1 MTLRRT
7 LPLLLTGTMGVGLLG
22 FGLTGL
28 SSAEPQLQTA
38 HETVE
43 RERQQ
48 TAPLLQRVSNCDP
61 DKAPAPVAATPP
73 EV

>member
-1 MTLRRT
+1 MTLRHT

-28 SSAEPQLQTA
+28 TNAEPQLRTA
-38 HETVE
+38 HEIVE

-48 TAPLLQRVSNCDP
+48 TSPLMQRVGCDP
-61 DKAPAPVAATPP
+61 QDKPAPVTTAPP

>member
-7 LPLLLTGTMGVGLLG
+7 LPLFLTGTMGVGLLG

-28 SSAEPQLQTA
+28 SNAEPQLRIA
-38 HETVE
+38 HETVV

-48 TAPLLQRVSNCDP
+48 TAPLLQRVDCDP
-61 DKAPAPVAATPP
+61 DKTPAPVVSAPP

>member
-1 MTLRRT
+1 MTFRHT
-7 LPLLLTGTMGVGLLG
+7 IPLLLTGTMGVGLLG

-28 SSAEPQLQTA
+28 SSAEPQLRTA
-38 HETVE
+38 HETVQ

-48 TAPLLQRVSNCDP
+48 AAPLMERVNCDP
-61 DKAPAPVAATPP
+61 HERSMPAVTAPP

>member
-1 MTLRRT
+1 MMFRRT

-28 SSAEPQLQTA
+28 SSAEPQLRTA

-48 TAPLLQRVSNCDP
+48 AEPLMQRVNCDP
-61 DKAPAPVAATPP
+61 DEKPAAPAPP

>member
-1 MTLRRT
+1 MTLRHT

-28 SSAEPQLQTA
+28 SSAEPQLRIA

-48 TAPLLQRVSNCDP
+48 TAPLLQRVNCDP
-61 DKAPAPVAATPP
+61 DKTPAPAAAATP

>member
-1 MTLRRT
+1 
-7 LPLLLTGTMGVGLLG
+7 MGVGLLG

-28 SSAEPQLQTA
+28 SSADPQLRIA

-48 TAPLLQRVSNCDP
+48 TAPLMERVSNCDP
-61 DKAPAPVAATPP
+61 DKAPAPVSATPP
-73 EV
+73 QV

>member
-28 SSAEPQLQTA
+28 SNAEPQLRTA
-38 HETVE
+38 HETVQ

-48 TAPLLQRVSNCDP
+48 TAPLLQRVNCDP
-61 DKAPAPVAATPP
+61 DKAPAPVVTAPP

>member
-1 MTLRRT
+1 
-7 LPLLLTGTMGVGLLG
+7 MGVGLLG

-28 SSAEPQLQTA
+28 SSAEPQLRIA

-43 RERQQ
+43 RERQE
-48 TAPLLQRVSNCDP
+48 TAPLLERVNCDP
-61 DKAPAPVAATPP
+61 DKTLAPVSATP

>member
-28 SSAEPQLQTA
+28 SNAEPQLRTA
-38 HETVE
+38 HETVI
-43 RERQQ
+43 RERQR
-48 TAPLLQRVSNCDP
+48 TSPLLERVNCDP
-61 DKAPAPVAATPP
+61 DKRLAPVVTAPP

>member
-1 MTLRRT
+1 MTLRHT
-7 LPLLLTGTMGVGLLG
+7 IPLLLTGTMGVGLLG

-28 SSAEPQLQTA
+28 TKAEPELRTA
-38 HETVE
+38 HETVQ

-48 TAPLLQRVSNCDP
+48 TAPLMQRVNCDP
-61 DKAPAPVAATPP
+61 RHKPVPAVTAPP

>member
-7 LPLLLTGTMGVGLLG
+7 LPLLFTGTMGVGLLG

-28 SSAEPQLQTA
+28 SNAEPQLRIA

-43 RERQQ
+43 RERQR
-48 TAPLLQRVSNCDP
+48 TSPLLQRVNCDP
-61 DKAPAPVAATPP
+61 DTTPAPVVTARP

>member
-1 MTLRRT
+1 MTLRHSF
-7 LPLLLTGTMGVGLLG
+7 PLLLTGTLGVGLLG

-28 SSAEPQLQTA
+28 TNAEPQLRSA

-48 TAPLLQRVSNCDP
+48 AAPLMMRVNCDP
-61 DKAPAPVAATPP
+61 HDRPAPATTAPP
-73 EV
+73 AV